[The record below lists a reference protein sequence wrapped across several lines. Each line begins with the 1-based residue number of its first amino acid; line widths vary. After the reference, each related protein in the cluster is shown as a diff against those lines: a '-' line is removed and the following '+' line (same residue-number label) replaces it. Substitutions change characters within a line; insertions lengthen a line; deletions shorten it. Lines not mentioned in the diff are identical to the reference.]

1 MTGNPPQYGGQPYG
15 QPPPYGPPPQYG
27 QQPPYPQQPQ
37 YGPQYGQQPYGQPG
51 PYGPPPYGQQYG
63 GQQYGQQ
70 YAQQAPYGQ
79 QPGYGPPPVAYSGE
93 LAHWGLRVVS
103 FLIDALISAVPAII
117 VAAVA
122 VPLIQND
129 PDVFVIAYL
138 GALVLSLAIVIWN
151 NGYRQGT
158 TGQSIGKTVN
168 KTKLVG
174 IDTGQPIGFGKAVVR
189 QIAHV
194 LDSLPFYLGYL
205 WPIWD
210 AQRQTFADKVCKTVV
225 VRVDR

>member
-15 QPPPYGPPPQYG
+15 QPPPYGQSPQYG
-27 QQPPYPQQPQ
+27 QQPPYPQPPQYGPQYGTPPYGQPGYGPPQ
-37 YGPQYGQQPYGQPG
+37 YGPQYGQQPYGQHG
-51 PYGPPPYGQQYG
+51 
-63 GQQYGQQ
+63 
-70 YAQQAPYGQ
+70 PYGQ

-103 FLIDALISAVPAII
+103 FLIDALIASVPTII
-117 VAAVA
+117 AMAVA
-122 VPLIQND
+122 VPLIQSD
-129 PDVFVIAYL
+129 PDLFVIAYL
-138 GALVLSLAIVIWN
+138 IAAVLSLAIVIWN

-158 TGQSIGKTVN
+158 TGQSIGKSVN

-174 IDTGQPIGFGKAVVR
+174 IDTGQTVGFGKAVVR
-189 QIAHV
+189 QIAHI

-210 AQRQTFADKVCKTVV
+210 AQRQTFADKVCNTVV
-225 VRVDR
+225 VRVNR